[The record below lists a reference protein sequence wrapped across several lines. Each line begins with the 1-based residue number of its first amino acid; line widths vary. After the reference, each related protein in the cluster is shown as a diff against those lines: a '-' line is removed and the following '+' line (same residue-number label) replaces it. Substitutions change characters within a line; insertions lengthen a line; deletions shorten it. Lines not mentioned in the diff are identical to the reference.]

1 MLRSILCL
9 TLIVF
14 ISCKG
19 NNENKPVQTYE
30 KPEEDTS
37 NFFPVTAYLKGQIY
51 ELKKDGINPIQYT
64 TIGNKKDSMWLPVE
78 KMEAA
83 FAPFLETVID
93 SMNLKDTFKQEGF
106 LDQTINAYTF
116 SYDPAIPLPG
126 AYPLQHWDVYIDPES
141 HKVKRIYIVKK
152 AGKDITMQMTWQADA
167 FCKIIWI
174 TNAATPFVEKEMLI
188 KWDF

>member
-1 MLRSILCL
+1 MLRALTCFILIFL
-9 TLIVF
+9 M
-14 ISCKG
+14 SCKG
-19 NNENKPVQTYE
+19 NKENKNVQPYE

-37 NFFPVTAYLKGQIY
+37 NFFPVTAYLKGQVY
-51 ELKKDGINPIQYT
+51 ELNKDGINPIQYT
-64 TIGNKKDSMWLPVE
+64 TTGNKKDSIWLPVE
-78 KMEAA
+78 KMPEA

-116 SYDPAIPLPG
+116 SYDPKITLP
-126 AYPLQHWDVYIDPES
+126 ADYALQHWDVYIDPES
-141 HKVKRIYIVKK
+141 HKVKRIYIVKN
-152 AGKDITMQMTWQADA
+152 AGKNIIMQMTWQADA

-174 TNAATPFVEKEMLI
+174 KNAATPIIEKEILI